1 MLATYNPLLKKN
13 DLLLFPVYKQGVRNL
28 MELAFEGLVQIYE
41 VDAMV
46 FLSLYLTY
54 RHILVVLA

>member
-1 MLATYNPLLKKN
+1 LKKN

-46 FLSLYLTY
+46 DLNFRVTRTFRL
-54 RHILVVLA
+54 